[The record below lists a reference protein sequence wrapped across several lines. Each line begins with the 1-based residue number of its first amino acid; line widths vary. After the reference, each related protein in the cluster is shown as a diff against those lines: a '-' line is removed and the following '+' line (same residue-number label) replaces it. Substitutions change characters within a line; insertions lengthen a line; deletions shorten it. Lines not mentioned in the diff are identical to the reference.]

1 MSVSKVKFEYDKELK
16 LLSVSVDGGSC
27 KSLSIRDLEPM
38 EKLLNAMQ
46 IPYESFIGEMM
57 GDTEFLQYQYE
68 NDSLYKLGVKAGI
81 EQMES
86 KIQKHCKLGK
96 PVMANGELY
105 FFQDSKQHLIDIM
118 DGIDEEYGVEKDKKY
133 IVPISMAHKNGKVE
147 REVIIKTN
155 KAETAMLIAIGDFE
169 HNGWVVDKNFENY
182 KQLE

>member
-1 MSVSKVKFEYDKELK
+1 MKKMDIERFN
-16 LLSVSVDGGSC
+16 
-27 KSLSIRDLEPM
+27 SI
-38 EKLLNAMQ
+38 
-46 IPYESFIGEMM
+46 I
-57 GDTEFLQYQYE
+57 E
-68 NDSLYKLGVKAGI
+68 NTFCLGVKAGLK
-81 EQMES
+81 QMEI

-96 PVMANGELY
+96 PVMANGDLY

-155 KAETAMLIAIGDFE
+155 RPETAMLIAIGDFE
-169 HNGWVVDKNFENY
+169 HDGWGVDKNFENY